1 MMNVKTTILV
11 LSVIFIMACGTN
23 KKDEANKILETFR
36 EENKFDNRE
45 TVFEIQTN
53 YKNGNLILTGETDQ
67 PALKSKLL
75 SIFSNFKVE
84 DKINLLPDSTIGN
97 KNFGLINLSVANLRS
112 QPNHSSELATQ
123 SLMGTP
129 VKILKKENGW
139 LLIQTP
145 DNYISWVDSE
155 GVFPLTESQL
165 DDWKNSKRMIFT
177 GDNGIISE
185 NEDFLNPVSDVTM
198 GNILEVI
205 EINQKNIK
213 LKLPDGRLGFAE
225 TSDWTD
231 FENFKNTVRCDST
244 RLKMLANQ
252 LMGRP
257 YLWGGTSA
265 RAMDCSGF
273 VKTLYFMNGVIL
285 ARDASL
291 QIKQGEKVEAE
302 NDFSNLQTG
311 DLLFFGQKKS
321 DDQPEKITHV
331 ALSLGNTEY
340 IHASG
345 KIERN
350 SFEPN
355 SAIYSQYRKNSFAGT
370 NRIIGFENAENIQ
383 TIKNHTW
390 Y

>member
-1 MMNVKTTILV
+1 MNIKTTILV
-11 LSVIFIMACGTN
+11 LSAIFIMACGTN
-23 KKDEANKILETFR
+23 KKDEANKILETFLV
-36 EENKFDNRE
+36 ENKIDNRE

-53 YKNGNLILTGETDQ
+53 YINGNLILTGETDH
-67 PALKSKLL
+67 PELKNKLL
-75 SIFSNFKVE
+75 SLFSNFKV
-84 DKINLLPDSTIGN
+84 DDNINLLPDSTVGN
-97 KNFGLINLSVANLRS
+97 NNFGLINLSVANLRS
-112 QPNHSSELATQ
+112 QPNHSAELATQ
-123 SLMGTP
+123 ALMGTP

-155 GVFPLTESQL
+155 GVFPLTESQF

-177 GDNGIISE
+177 GDNGIIFE
-185 NEDFLNPVSDVTM
+185 NEDFENPVSDVTM

-213 LKLPDGRLGFAE
+213 LKLPDGRQGFAV

-231 FENFKNTVRCDST
+231 FENFKNTIRCDST

-291 QIKQGEKVEAE
+291 QIKQGEKVEVE

-331 ALSLGNTEY
+331 AFSLGNTEY

-355 SAIYSQYRKNSFAGT
+355 STIYSEYRKNSFAGT
-370 NRIIGFENAENIQ
+370 KRIIGFENAENIQ
-383 TIKNHTW
+383 TIKNHPW